1 MFAMQYGFDVP
12 DAAPVRQ
19 RVSEIGSRFDQLPGL
34 YAKAFLVAD
43 AIDGNPA
50 RYTPFYLWDEL
61 DSMSDFLLS
70 DAFRAVVAKYGRP
83 IVQRWNKIA
92 FFKGAAVAE
101 TPICAIQ
108 QSIDI
113 PDHVDLAQLCALQ
126 ATEAEAMGCEHGLH
140 SVFVGLDTVNW
151 KLMKISLWQ
160 MPPTIPGHGKH
171 FEVAHL
177 SAPALKREIA
187 AATAS

>member
-12 DAAPVRQ
+12 DAEPVRA

-43 AIDGNPA
+43 ATGASPA

-61 DSMSDFLLS
+61 GGMSDFLLS

-83 IVQRWNKIA
+83 VVQRWNKVV
-92 FFKGAAVAE
+92 FFKGTAIAQ
-101 TPICAIQ
+101 TPAFATQ
-108 QSIDI
+108 QFIDI
-113 PDHVDLAQLCALQ
+113 PADVDLAQLCELH
-126 ATEAEAMGCEHGLH
+126 ATDAEAMTCEHGLH
-140 SVFVGLDTVNW
+140 SVFVGLDTNNW

-160 MPPTIPGHGKH
+160 APPAPSHSPDSKT

-177 SAPALKREIA
+177 SAPALKKELEA
-187 AATAS
+187 